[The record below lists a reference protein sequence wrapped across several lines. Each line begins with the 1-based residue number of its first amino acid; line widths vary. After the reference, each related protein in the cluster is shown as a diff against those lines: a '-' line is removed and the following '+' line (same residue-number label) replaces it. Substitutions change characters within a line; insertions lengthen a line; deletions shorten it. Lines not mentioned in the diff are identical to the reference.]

1 MRVRWR
7 SVGLIT
13 ALVLVA
19 VAGVRLYYGP
29 LRTLEPMGRC
39 IKGAIDLNNPIP
51 FVQPRFGG
59 SVLGIASSGGG
70 SRATYL
76 SAAVLRE
83 IRRGGSALMLGAPAD
98 AKQSLLDQVD
108 VMSSVSGS

>member
-1 MRVRWR
+1 MMLRWR
-7 SVGLIT
+7 SAALLT

-51 FVQPRFGG
+51 FAQPRFGRTI
-59 SVLGIASSGGG
+59 LGIASSGGG

-83 IRRGGSALMLGAPAD
+83 IRRAGSALMLAGSTD
-98 AKQSLLDQVD
+98 AKLSLLD
-108 VMSSVSGS
+108 